1 MPYII
6 IKVKGGFKVA
16 KKSNPK
22 ETFSNKPLTKKMAEK
37 QKLAIEISERNSK
50 QAKQVRTKSV
60 KKRQSKP
67 K

>member
-22 ETFSNKPLTKKMAEK
+22 ETYSKKPLTKKMAEK
-37 QKLAIEISERNSK
+37 QKIAIEISERN
-50 QAKQVRTKSV
+50 AKQK

>member
-22 ETFSNKPLTKKMAEK
+22 EVFSKKPLTKKMAEK
-37 QKLAIEISERNSK
+37 QKIAIEISERLANQKSK
-50 QAKQVRTKSV
+50 KTKS
-60 KKRQSKP
+60 KK
-67 K
+67 

>member
-1 MPYII
+1 MTYII

-22 ETFSNKPLTKKMAEK
+22 ETYSNKPLTKKMAEK
-37 QKLAIEISERNSK
+37 QKIAIEISERN
-50 QAKQVRTKSV
+50 AKQK

>member
-22 ETFSNKPLTKKMAEK
+22 ETYSNKPLTKKMAEK
-37 QKLAIEISERNSK
+37 QKLAIEISERN
-50 QAKQVRTKSV
+50 AKK
-60 KKRQSKP
+60 KKRSKY
-67 K
+67 

>member
-22 ETFSNKPLTKKMAEK
+22 ETYSNKPLTKKMAEK
-37 QKLAIEISERNSK
+37 QKIAIEISERNAK
-50 QAKQVRTKSV
+50 QAKLVRTKSV

>member
-22 ETFSNKPLTKKMAEK
+22 ETFSKKPLTKKVAEK
-37 QKLAIEISERNSK
+37 QKIAIEISER

-60 KKRQSKP
+60 NSKKKVKR
-67 K
+67 

>member
-22 ETFSNKPLTKKMAEK
+22 ETYSNKPLTKKMAEK
-37 QKLAIEISERNSK
+37 QKLAIEISERN
-50 QAKQVRTKSV
+50 AKQK

>member
-16 KKSNPK
+16 KKSNPN
-22 ETFSNKPLTKKMAEK
+22 ETYSNKPLTKKMAEK
-37 QKLAIEISERNSK
+37 QKLAIEISERN
-50 QAKQVRTKSV
+50 AKQK

>member
-22 ETFSNKPLTKKMAEK
+22 ETYSNKPLTKKMAEK

>member
-22 ETFSNKPLTKKMAEK
+22 ETYSNKPLTKKMAEK
-37 QKLAIEISERNSK
+37 QKLAIEISER
-50 QAKQVRTKSV
+50 QAKQVRSKTV

>member
-22 ETFSNKPLTKKMAEK
+22 ETYSNKPLSKKMAEK
-37 QKLAIEISERNSK
+37 QKLAIEISERQS
-50 QAKQVRTKSV
+50 QAKKVKSKTV
-60 KKRQSKP
+60 KKKS
-67 K
+67 

>member
-22 ETFSNKPLTKKMAEK
+22 ETYSNKALTKKMAEK
-37 QKLAIEISERNSK
+37 QKIAIEISERN
-50 QAKQVRTKSV
+50 AK
-60 KKRQSKP
+60 KKKGYKP